1 MEFANELDQP
11 IEEIR
16 RELEFARAV
25 TALMMVMKVDFEET
39 QSNRAEI
46 RFEAR
51 RNRVTRDLER
61 LAS

>member
-1 MEFANELDQP
+1 MEFKNELDQP

-25 TALMMVMKVDFEET
+25 TALMMVIQCDFEET
-39 QSNRAEI
+39 KTHRAEL
-46 RFEAR
+46 RFDAR
-51 RNRVTRDLER
+51 RKRVTQELDR

>member
-1 MEFANELDQP
+1 MEFVNELDQP

-25 TALMMVMKVDFEET
+25 TALMMVIKADFEET
-39 QSNRAEI
+39 KSRRAEL

-51 RNRVTRDLER
+51 NDRVTQELDR